1 MNDGRPLTPGAS
13 WVGLSGDKFPLKVQW
28 LAEHRVAS
36 HEAGTKGTW
45 ARSRAGIRLGLPHQG
60 FLLWR
65 RMGTWIQ
72 RCSCRECSG
81 DGSGPHLLPPLLP
94 SPGQRAM
101 QRLQQREPLTLIF
114 LPAYWLRNSTA
125 VASPFARVSGS
136 TALNRVGN
144 RYLQNALSSLT
155 GRSQCP
161 FGMAEGLEGGG
172 WSRSPTSHLC

>member
-94 SPGQRAM
+94 SPGQRWAHLRYTGEQSM
-101 QRLQQREPLTLIF
+101 FHESMLPAFSKRRRQGPTSPVF
-114 LPAYWLRNSTA
+114 LPLGA
-125 VASPFARVSGS
+125 
-136 TALNRVGN
+136 ALLKRI
-144 RYLQNALSSLT
+144 L
-155 GRSQCP
+155 
-161 FGMAEGLEGGG
+161 
-172 WSRSPTSHLC
+172 